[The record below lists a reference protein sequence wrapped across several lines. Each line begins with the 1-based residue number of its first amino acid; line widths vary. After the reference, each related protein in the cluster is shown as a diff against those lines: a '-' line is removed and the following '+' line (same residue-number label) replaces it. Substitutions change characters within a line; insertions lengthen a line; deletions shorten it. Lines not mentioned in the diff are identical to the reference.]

1 MASFTDKAGRRWVL
15 DLTAG
20 DLRRVRVQTGVEL
33 GKLLAKPEQLAGVL
47 FGDVLTFGE
56 VLWVLL
62 AAQAE
67 RAGVSDDAFA
77 DAFDRPTVTAAA
89 LAVVDAVAD
98 FTQPPATA
106 EATKAAVRGLVGKAD
121 EAMAATV
128 GRATSNAS
136 ASSSAPS
143 PA

>member
-1 MASFTDKAGRRWVL
+1 MASFTDKAGHRWVL

-47 FGDVLTFGE
+47 FGDVETFGD

-62 AAQAE
+62 EKQAKE
-67 RAGVSDDAFA
+67 KAVSEDAFA
-77 DAFDRPTVTAAA
+77 DGFDREAVNAAA
-89 LAVVDAVAD
+89 LALVDAVAD
-98 FTQPPATA
+98 FTQPPTTAAT
-106 EATKAAVRGLVGKAD
+106 TKAAVRGLMPKAD
-121 EAMAATV
+121 AAMAAV
-128 GRATSNAS
+128 ISNAS
-136 ASSSAPS
+136 AANSGPS